1 MTLVKTT
8 KILKAVKIFL
18 AQQLKEEAYTD
29 TSLTPVLK
37 ALPEKAINRFRTYLS
52 EFPNQFI
59 SEIWNH
65 ELDLDLIPYGSIRI
79 FLLKLYALSVIWIK
93 KTVFCF

>member
-1 MTLVKTT
+1 MWNFCAQNFHTRKLGEFTVFHSVTISPFPFQTTRNKELLCMTLVKTT

-18 AQQLKEEAYTD
+18 AQQSKQEAYTD

-52 EFPNQFI
+52 EFPN
-59 SEIWNH
+59 
-65 ELDLDLIPYGSIRI
+65 
-79 FLLKLYALSVIWIK
+79 
-93 KTVFCF
+93 

>member
-37 ALPEKAINRFRTYLS
+37 ALLEKAINRFRTYLS
-52 EFPNQFI
+52 EFPN
-59 SEIWNH
+59 
-65 ELDLDLIPYGSIRI
+65 
-79 FLLKLYALSVIWIK
+79 
-93 KTVFCF
+93 